1 MFAIFTERHYAS
13 TLRLAPR
20 YGSKAPPVFLSLALD
35 IRALLY
41 VQQAC
46 IKGDVSSMELP
57 RARFYLGFRK
67 TAPMSEDTLHRIAFR
82 GYFRQQRDSSQ
93 FGRDRSRS
101 DPDSDTSMIFKI
113 APFPVICWNF
123 LTYLTYRLVRCLI
136 SLNRN
141 DILFNETLNFKSKN
155 VIKRYLI
162 EFIRRRVRFVQ
173 VTWTKLLL
181 PSSARF
187 VGNESNARTHT

>member
-13 TLRLAPR
+13 TLRLVPR
-20 YGSKAPPVFLSLALD
+20 YGSKAPSVFLSLALD
-35 IRALLY
+35 IRTLLY

-67 TAPMSEDTLHRIAFR
+67 TAPMSEDTLHRITFR

-113 APFPVICWNF
+113 APFPIVCWNF
-123 LTYLTYRLVRCLI
+123 LTYLTYRLVRW
-136 SLNRN
+136 LNRN

-162 EFIRRRVRFVQ
+162 KFIRRRVRSVQ

-187 VGNESNARTHT
+187 VGNESNVCAHT